1 LLLILGSGNF
11 DSRDFDSFRSRWC
24 MLGEVVL
31 LACGELTDDD
41 KHSCMDLVFKVIC
54 LEILI
59 KAGLVL
65 ANENVEEFSLLRLK
79 D

>member
-1 LLLILGSGNF
+1 
-11 DSRDFDSFRSRWC
+11 